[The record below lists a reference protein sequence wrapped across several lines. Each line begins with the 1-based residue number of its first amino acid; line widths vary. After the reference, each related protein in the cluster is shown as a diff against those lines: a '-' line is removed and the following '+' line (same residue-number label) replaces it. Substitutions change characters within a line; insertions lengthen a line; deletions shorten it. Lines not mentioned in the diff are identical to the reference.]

1 MENKI
6 CNKCGE
12 EINSKEDDWY
22 KTTLFIKEEIDSE
35 IFFHRQCYKDFHKDK
50 FKEEYN
56 KKIKML
62 SPIIKGLF
70 RKSNPNP
77 TPI

>member
-1 MENKI
+1 MELKI
-6 CNKCGE
+6 FCNKWGE
-12 EINSKEDDWY
+12 EINPKMDDWY

-62 SPIIKGLF
+62 APMIKRLFKKPEPI
-70 RKSNPNP
+70 
-77 TPI
+77 